1 MDDIVLLLRVY
12 GKRYTANAI
21 DSSLMLQAADE
32 IERYRKKEEER
43 RKMDVSL
50 KQKLKEDREAM
61 YDAMCHIGV
70 NNEIWQDR
78 IIYAICKSIH
88 DIITKIEKEAGN
100 EGK

>member
-12 GKRYTANAI
+12 GKRYAANAI

-43 RKMDVSL
+43 AKMDLSL
-50 KQKLKEDREAM
+50 DQKLKEDQENA
-61 YDAMCHIGV
+61 YNAMCQIGA
-70 NNEIWQDR
+70 NNDIWQNEKV
-78 IIYAICKSIH
+78 YELAKGVY
-88 DIITKIEKEAGN
+88 DIIEKLKR